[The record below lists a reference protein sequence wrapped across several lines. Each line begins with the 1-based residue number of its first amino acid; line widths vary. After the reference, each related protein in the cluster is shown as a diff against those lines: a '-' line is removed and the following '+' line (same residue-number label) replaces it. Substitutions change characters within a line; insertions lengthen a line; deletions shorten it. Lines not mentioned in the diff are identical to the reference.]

1 MLDQLLAVKAC
12 REVGIRSRIA
22 SIDRQE
28 KECIERRLRLLDRQR
43 ELHAERAAL
52 FRGAPVVGP
61 DAFQRLKRILASLYE
76 AECAVIAEV
85 DAIREDLIAC
95 KAERETRLA
104 ELRQNLRSQEKLT
117 ILLEVGDDS
126 S

>member
-28 KECIERRLRLLDRQR
+28 KECIERRVRLFDRQQ
-43 ELHAERAAL
+43 ELRAERAAL
-52 FRGAPVVGP
+52 FKGAPVVGP
-61 DAFQRLKRILASLYE
+61 DAFQRLKRSLAALYE
-76 AECAVIAEV
+76 EECTVIAEV
-85 DAIREDLIAC
+85 NAIREDLITC
-95 KAERETRLA
+95 KAERENRFV

-117 ILLEVGDDS
+117 ILLEVGDDAR
-126 S
+126 